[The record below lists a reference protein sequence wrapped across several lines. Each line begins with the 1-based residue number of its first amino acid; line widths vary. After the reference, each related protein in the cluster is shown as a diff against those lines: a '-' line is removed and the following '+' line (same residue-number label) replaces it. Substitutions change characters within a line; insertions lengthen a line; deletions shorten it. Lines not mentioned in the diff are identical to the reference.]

1 MLKAGLPPA
10 VTALPRSN
18 PTRRPC
24 LDRLLHHAE
33 GLSRAAVWAGGA
45 LTLASVALI
54 TADVIARKL
63 LGRGIGGADE
73 LASYVF
79 AISTSWAFAF
89 TVLQRA
95 HVRVDVFYHLLP
107 VRAAAAVDW
116 LCLVAFAVFFGCL
129 SFFALD
135 VAMASWAQGAR
146 ANTTLGTPLWIP
158 QALWF
163 AGLAW
168 MCVVVAM
175 LLLRATV
182 ALVHGDLDTIQ
193 RLAGVRSAQ
202 EEARTEAESGRG
214 IIEGERS

>member
-1 MLKAGLPPA
+1 MLKAGLPSA
-10 VTALPRSN
+10 AAALPRST
-18 PTRRPC
+18 PERTPW

-54 TADVIARKL
+54 TADVIVRKL

-116 LCLVAFAVFFGCL
+116 LCLVAFGVFFGCL
-129 SFFALD
+129 SYFALD
-135 VAMASWAQGAR
+135 VAMASWDQGAR

-168 MCVVVAM
+168 MCAVVAL

-182 ALVHGDLDTIQ
+182 ALVHGEAAVIQ
-193 RLAGVRSAQ
+193 RIAGVRTAQ
-202 EEARTEAESGRG
+202 EEARTEAQSGRD